1 MAVKKCD
8 EVAATTTTEEQVS
21 VPTPV
26 WEIHHPPP
34 QPVPDPTQL
43 FKNLKAVEAANH
55 SQRDFW
61 SILPNVSWSPY
72 IKATRPGT
80 IADPF
85 RAESR
90 KFWVATSTPTAAA
103 MVYLNDSPLSEMAL
117 DVSRTPSPWELTYG
131 PSVFNATVV
140 DNSAVI
146 QPAQSALALDK
157 ITETCHITG
166 DESSFLTFM
175 GGFDNALISTA
186 ESVWWAYTDFVA
198 WAQYHAFG
206 GFGGL
211 DLTQGDISDF
221 SRPSPLIDTTQ
232 TFTDHYCKFAIPFI
246 KEEITR
252 YLNITSLS
260 AFANFESDYDFY
272 QQQYEKFIKT
282 SGIKE
287 SFLPNMYSHVIEETN
302 WQASPIPNFQ
312 PTDIYT
318 NDYWTDWTT
327 AMIQR
332 HQGGGFA
339 YWSIPGDDPYAN
351 VAIPSSNMAI
361 LQASSTDVT
370 QAAHGGQHLF
380 DDFSGTGTAQIEGA
394 YANVR
399 YNDFEELFPMGVNID
414 MTTNDAGNMLIAC
427 ENIGLVDEL
436 TSMIISETSF
446 EGDTSVQH
454 FSEDVDFAMSREI
467 MAEIDDGGDIYS
479 YEFINEHSIK
489 AIQLIDFETWLSA
502 NFDRSLPSQ
511 GTEIHLSEWGL
522 EHETTFLGMPSNYIT
537 GDDCTPFN
545 STLQTL
551 ILIGKVNQLIT
562 DHFRTWEMVLDGDEA
577 YHETLVYEIV
587 KKSDVDG
594 TGVLQRFWIPNLEAL
609 AQFHYVDTQVKYDKG
624 YVYEVFAHQLIIGT
638 SYEYS
643 NYEFQPTWAPETDQY
658 GNRVPNLAAQFDVSY
673 TPSLKIAR
681 IPILTH
687 DARVLDDAPV
697 WPDTDLVPY
706 KGVSDQFL
714 IMLETNVGT
723 YTEPAIIINDR
734 DAEFFTKYRQARKLL
749 PHEPITFHADDPT
762 GRFEIYRIDTAPNS
776 YSDFAGNLIAIIGDN
791 TASAASYVDNVSS
804 NTKYYYVFRAIDV
817 HGNRSNPTDVYEIE
831 LVEHEGMVF
840 FNTKVY
846 TFEDLR
852 IAAEKRS
859 GISPTKDAT
868 RYLRISPNFI
878 QSLINYDD
886 SFPGP
891 NGPAGYASAG
901 DLCPPPR
908 LGHTDEPVWNKRF
921 KVRVTSKN
929 TGKKFDINLR
939 CKINWRNT
947 Q

>member
-8 EVAATTTTEEQVS
+8 EVAATVTTEEVDTGTGNGTGGGQS
-21 VPTPV
+21 PD
-26 WEIHHPPP
+26 P
-34 QPVPDPTQL
+34 QPIPFPTEL
-43 FKNLKAVEAANH
+43 SKTLIAVEAAH
-55 SQRDFW
+55 FAER
-61 SILPNVSWSPY
+61 SPTSELSSLVLANGPTSD
-72 IKATRPGT
+72 IKTTRPGN

-90 KFWVATSTPTAAA
+90 KFWVAAPGDNQA
-103 MVYLNDSPLSEMAL
+103 MIYLNTNALWEMSL
-117 DVSRTPSPWELTYG
+117 DANQTPWEDTYG
-131 PSVFNATVV
+131 PSVFMADNYGFPVTV
-140 DNSAVI
+140 
-146 QPAQSALALDK
+146 QKAQSVLALDTT
-157 ITETCHITG
+157 TETWG
-166 DESSFLTFM
+166 VVAD
-175 GGFDNALISTA
+175 DTA
-186 ESVWWAYTDFVA
+186 FWSQPASGTDAGKPDAARLWKAVWDYPQFVA
-198 WAQYHAFG
+198 DNEAPAV
-206 GFGGL
+206 L
-211 DLTQGDISDF
+211 ADISGF

-232 TFTDHYCKFAIPFI
+232 TFTDHYCKFSIPFT
-246 KEEITR
+246 KEEIAR
-252 YLNITSLS
+252 YLNITNYV
-260 AFANFESDYDFY
+260 AYANFESDYDFY

-332 HQGGGFA
+332 HHGGGFA

-351 VAIPSSNMAI
+351 VAIPVSNI
-361 LQASSTDVT
+361 SLLQAASTDAT

-380 DDFSGTGTAQIEGA
+380 DDFSGTGTTETV
-394 YANVR
+394 NVR

-427 ENIGLVDEL
+427 ENIGLMDEL

-446 EGDTSVQH
+446 EDDTSVQH

-467 MAEIDDGGDIYS
+467 IAEITRTGFLITQLIS
-479 YEFINEHSIK
+479 EHSIE

-511 GTEIHLSEWGL
+511 GSEIRVSEFGL

-551 ILIGKVNQLIT
+551 ILIGKVNQLVT
-562 DHFRTWEMVLDGDEA
+562 DHFRTWKMVLNGEEA

-594 TGVLQRFWIPNLEAL
+594 TGALQTFWIPNMEDLD
-609 AQFHYVDTQVKYDKG
+609 QFHYVDTQVKYDKG
-624 YVYEVFAHQLIIGT
+624 YIYEVFAHQLVIGT
-638 SYEYS
+638 SYKYS
-643 NYEFQPTWAPETDQY
+643 NPRFQPSWGGRYP
-658 GNRVPNLAAQFDVSY
+658 NPNLSGQFDVSY

-697 WPDTDLVPY
+697 WPETDLVPY

-734 DAEFFTKYRQARKLL
+734 DAEFFRKYRQARKLL

-762 GRFEIYRIDTAPNS
+762 GRFEIYRIDTQPNS
-776 YSDFAGNLIAIIGDN
+776 YSDFTGNLIAIIGDN

-859 GISPTKDAT
+859 GISPTRDAT

>member
-8 EVAATTTTEEQVS
+8 EVAATTTTEEVDTGTGTGGGN
-21 VPTPV
+21 PPD
-26 WEIHHPPP
+26 PP
-34 QPVPDPTQL
+34 QPVPFLAHL
-43 FKNLKAVEAANH
+43 FKNLLAVEATNFAER
-55 SQRDFW
+55 SPT
-61 SILPNVSWSPY
+61 SELPYMRSGQALKS
-72 IKATRPGT
+72 TRPGN
-80 IADPF
+80 ILDPF

-90 KFWVATSTPTAAA
+90 KFWVAAPGDNKP
-103 MVYLNDSPLSEMAL
+103 MVYLNTSTIYDQSLSANQ
-117 DVSRTPSPWELTYG
+117 TPWEDTYG
-131 PSVFNATVV
+131 PPVFRAQNTGFRVTV
-140 DNSAVI
+140 
-146 QPAQSALALDK
+146 QPAQSVLALDT
-157 ITETCHITG
+157 ITETWDVIADAST
-166 DESSFLTFM
+166 FWTFM
-175 GGFDNALISTA
+175 NPNTAGWAINTANYLWHAYWDYPAFDASG
-186 ESVWWAYTDFVA
+186 
-198 WAQYHAFG
+198 AQG
-206 GFGGL
+206 SMNI
-211 DLTQGDISDF
+211 DISSF

-232 TFTDHYCKFAIPFI
+232 TFTDHYCKFGIPFI

-252 YLNITSLS
+252 FLNIDNDI

-332 HQGGGFA
+332 HHGGGFA

-351 VAIPSSNMAI
+351 VAIPVSNISLLEA
-361 LQASSTDVT
+361 ASSDVT
-370 QAAHGGQHLF
+370 QAGHGGQHLF
-380 DDFSGTGTAQIEGA
+380 DDFSGTGTTETV
-394 YANVR
+394 NVR

-414 MTTNDAGNMLIAC
+414 MTTNDTGNMLIAC

-446 EGDTSVQH
+446 EDDTSVQH

-467 MAEIDDGGDIYS
+467 LARVWPS
-479 YEFINEHSIK
+479 LATEFISEHSIE

-511 GTEIHLSEWGL
+511 GSEIRVSEFGL

-562 DHFRTWEMVLDGDEA
+562 DHFRSWEQVMEGDEA

-609 AQFHYVDTQVKYDKG
+609 EQFHYVDTQVKYDKG
-624 YVYEVFAHQLIIGT
+624 YVYEVFAHQLVIGT

-643 NYEFQPTWAPETDQY
+643 NPRFQPSW
-658 GNRVPNLAAQFDVSY
+658 GNLPNTPNLTGQFDVSY

-687 DARVLDDAPV
+687 DARVLDNAPV
-697 WPDTDLVPY
+697 WPETDLVPY

-734 DAEFFTKYRQARKLL
+734 DAEFFRKYRQARKLL

-762 GRFEIYRIDTAPNS
+762 GRFEIYRIDTQPNS
-776 YSDFAGNLIAIIGDN
+776 YSDFTGNLIAIIGDN